1 MSGSA
6 TARRVERWNKSEE
19 EREELKKND
28 ILAILHTLNS
38 SHSSR
43 LLLSSEL
50 SSLEPWIKEWKIFQV
65 SFFFIHNIILFC
77 YTSRTGHPI
86 RFEWHEEDDDK
97 TAPKKNQPWSC
108 EETCS
113 SSSGYWVDLLYV
125 THKWIYGGTTLHVIC
140 VSLSTEKVSYWT
152 SFALVVYKSL
162 QLCISQQPKK

>member
-1 MSGSA
+1 MWLIKLFFIVLIREDARVCSCSCRCSA
-6 TARRVERWNKSEE
+6 TALRVERWKKSEK

-43 LLLSSEL
+43 LLWLLLSSEL

-97 TAPKKNQPWSC
+97 TAPKKKTNH
-108 EETCS
+108 EVVKRLVRVR
-113 SSSGYWVDLLYV
+113 VDIEL
-125 THKWIYGGTTLHVIC
+125 TFC
-140 VSLSTEKVSYWT
+140 M
-152 SFALVVYKSL
+152 
-162 QLCISQQPKK
+162 